1 MVKQQVAGE
10 RQCSPAGMLQSKRT
24 LPPDLPSV
32 GPQATCL
39 QASDSNYAT
48 TEALAWR
55 DDEGEGIIISLWKL
69 MIHSSCA
76 DSGRE
81 IYGAKHCDL
90 LSVQPIR
97 EWPGE
102 PIKVPTRGLPS
113 SLSRAN
119 TGELVPRRPVGT
131 ALSCCFLPRWIHSNN
146 SCHGYRNYFLTS
158 ETPWSQT
165 QSISYMSVFR
175 LLVLL
180 GFFLYS
186 FDELSFLKWS
196 S

>member
-1 MVKQQVAGE
+1 MTDNSVKWYGKATGGE
-10 RQCSPAGMLQSKRT
+10 GKAMFTGWHAAVETNFTTWPAECR
-24 LPPDLPSV
+24 D
-32 GPQATCL
+32 PQATCL

-69 MIHSSCA
+69 MIHSSFA
-76 DSGRE
+76 DSRRE

-131 ALSCCFLPRWIHSNN
+131 ALSFCLLPRWIHSNN
-146 SCHGYRNYFLTS
+146 SCHGYQNYFLTS

-175 LLVLL
+175 LLVQL
-180 GFFLYS
+180 GFF
-186 FDELSFLKWS
+186 
-196 S
+196 